1 MSVLVK
7 YDPLAECIN
16 VLFCRVLHKAS
27 KIMPPEMFW
36 TLLFSIVDNHSV
48 TRLSS
53 KSVKSFSLS
62 RNRGRLVNR
71 LSVKKVSHCPA
82 YSICRPMHCSEQDG
96 FT

>member
-1 MSVLVK
+1 MK

-16 VLFCRVLHKAS
+16 ILFCRVLHKAS
-27 KIMPPEMFW
+27 KLILPKMFW

-53 KSVKSFSLS
+53 RSVKSFVEP
-62 RNRGRLVNR
+62 RGLVNG
-71 LSVKKVSHCPA
+71 LSVTKVSHFQA
-82 YSICRPMHCSEQDG
+82 YSICRPMLCPEQDG